1 MATLYMYPYGESGVI
16 LCRHNAV
23 QTLAIIII
31 SIYDEWT
38 SEQLI
43 EKKYK
48 YKALEKQIKKHIQS
62 AQTTQINPTSAH
74 KTKQTQHSA
83 R

>member
-23 QTLAIIII
+23 LTLAIIII
-31 SIYDEWT
+31 SIYDEWS

-43 EKKYK
+43 EKKIY
-48 YKALEKQIKKHIQS
+48 I
-62 AQTTQINPTSAH
+62 
-74 KTKQTQHSA
+74 
-83 R
+83 